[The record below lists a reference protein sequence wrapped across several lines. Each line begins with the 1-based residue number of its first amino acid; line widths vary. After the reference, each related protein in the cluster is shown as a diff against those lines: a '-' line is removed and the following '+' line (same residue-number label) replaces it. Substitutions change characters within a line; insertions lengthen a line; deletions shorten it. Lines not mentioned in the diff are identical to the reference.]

1 MIYLIF
7 DHTAVFG
14 VGIRVVSILLK
25 VYLSLSLDHKS

>member
-1 MIYLIF
+1 MMYLIF

-14 VGIRVVSILLK
+14 VGRRVVSFLLK